1 MDIKTKCVHGAI
13 DPCNNTM
20 SVTVPIYA
28 AATYSHPTFGE
39 SSGYDYS
46 RLSNPTRDALE
57 RLVADLEGGKDC
69 LAFTSGMAATST
81 LMELFKVGDHIIACN
96 DLYGGSIRHFNHIAS
111 KNGVEF
117 TYDDFQD
124 LSRFETLIKT
134 NTKAV
139 FVETPTNPMMNVCDV
154 EEISKICKK
163 HDLILIVDNTF
174 LTPILMNPLK
184 LGADIVLHSGT
195 KYLCGHNDVLAG
207 FLVVNRDDIIE
218 RLRFIHKTVGNCLSP
233 FDSYLV
239 IRGIKTLSIRMKAQ
253 EENAMKV
260 AKFLESHPKIK
271 GVYYTGLE
279 NSVGYE
285 ISKKQASGFG
295 AMISFRTDSFETT
308 KSFLNN
314 TKIILFAESLGGTET
329 LVTFPMTQ
337 THADLT
343 EEDRLSK
350 GIDETLLR
358 LSVGIE
364 DIEDLMND
372 LDQALN
378 S

>member
-1 MDIKTKCVHGAI
+1 MDIKTKCVHGGV
-13 DPCNNTM
+13 DKRNDTM

-28 AATYSHPTFGE
+28 AATYGHPTFGE

-57 RLVADLEGGKDC
+57 RLVADLEGGKEC
-69 LAFTSGMAATST
+69 LAFTSGMAATTT
-81 LMELFKVGDHIIACN
+81 LMELFKMGDHIIACN
-96 DLYGGSIRHFNHIAS
+96 DLYGGSIRLFENIS
-111 KNGVEF
+111 VKNGLEF

-124 LSRFETLIKT
+124 LSKLEGLIKQ

-174 LTPILMNPLK
+174 LTPILMNPLA

-207 FLVVNRDDIIE
+207 FLVLNNSDLIE
-218 RLRFIHKTVGNCLSP
+218 RLRYIHKTVGNCLSP

-271 GVYYTGLE
+271 GIYYTGLE
-279 NSVGYE
+279 SSEGYE
-285 ISKKQASGFG
+285 ISKKQTKGFG
-295 AMISFRTDSFETT
+295 AMISFRTDSYETT
-308 KSFLNN
+308 KKFLNN
-314 TKIILFAESLGGTET
+314 TKIVIFAESLGGTET

-337 THADLT
+337 THSDLK

-364 DIEDLMND
+364 DIEDLMAD
-372 LDQALN
+372 IDQALN

>member
-1 MDIKTKCVHGAI
+1 MDIKTKCVHGAV
-13 DPCNNTM
+13 DPNNTTM

-28 AATYSHPTFGE
+28 AATFSHPTFGQ

-46 RLSNPTRDALE
+46 RLCNPTRDALE
-57 RLVADLEGGKDC
+57 RLVADLEGGIAS
-69 LAFTSGMAATST
+69 LAFSSGMAATST
-81 LMELFKVGDHIIACN
+81 LMELFSSGDHIIACN
-96 DLYGGSIRHFNHIAS
+96 DLYGGSIRLFNNIS
-111 KNGVEF
+111 IKNGLEF
-117 TYDDFQD
+117 TFDDFQD
-124 LSRFETLIKT
+124 LSKLETLIKP

-154 EEISKICKK
+154 EEIAKICKK
-163 HDLILIVDNTF
+163 HNLLLIVDNTF

-195 KYLCGHNDVLAG
+195 KFLCGHNDVLAG
-207 FLVVNRDDIIE
+207 FLVLKDEALVE
-218 RLRFIHKTVGNCLSP
+218 KLRYIHKTLGNCLSP

-239 IRGIKTLSIRMKAQ
+239 IRGIKTLSIRLKAQ
-253 EENAMKV
+253 EENAMKI
-260 AKFLESHPKIK
+260 ARYLESHPKIK

-279 NSVGYE
+279 SSEGHQL
-285 ISKKQASGFG
+285 SKKQASGFG
-295 AMISFRTDSFETT
+295 SMISFRTDSFETT
-308 KSFLNN
+308 KKFLSN
-314 TKIILFAESLGGTET
+314 TKVILFAESLGGTES

-337 THADLT
+337 THGDLS

-364 DIEDLMND
+364 DIDDLIND
-372 LDQALN
+372 IDQALN
-378 S
+378 C

>member
-1 MDIKTKCVHGAI
+1 MDIKTKCVHGAV
-13 DPCNNTM
+13 DKRNDTM

-28 AATYSHPTFGE
+28 AATYGHPTFGE

-57 RLVADLEGGKDC
+57 RLVADLEGGKEC
-69 LAFTSGMAATST
+69 LAFTSGMAATTT
-81 LMELFKVGDHIIACN
+81 LMELFKMEDHIIACN
-96 DLYGGSIRHFNHIAS
+96 DLYGGSIRLFENIS
-111 KNGVEF
+111 VKNGLEF

-124 LSRFETLIKT
+124 LSKLETLIRP

-154 EEISKICKK
+154 QEIAKICKK
-163 HDLILIVDNTF
+163 HNLILIVDNTF
-174 LTPILMNPLK
+174 LTPILMNPLA

-207 FLVVNRDDIIE
+207 FLVLNNPDLIE
-218 RLRFIHKTVGNCLSP
+218 RLRYIHKTVGNCLSP

-260 AKFLESHPKIK
+260 AKYLESHPKIK

-279 NSVGYE
+279 SSEGYE
-285 ISKKQASGFG
+285 ISKKQTKGFG
-295 AMISFRTDSFETT
+295 AMISFRTDSYETT
-308 KSFLNN
+308 KNFLNN
-314 TKIILFAESLGGTET
+314 TKIVIFAESLGGTET

-337 THADLT
+337 THSDLT

-364 DIEDLMND
+364 DIEDLMAD
-372 LDQALN
+372 IDQALN